1 MKLNISFFILVFIL
15 TSSYLTGQELYIDGH
30 VTDDTGEPLPFATL
44 MVYDADSAMVDGLST
59 DENGYFRTDL
69 KNSGT
74 YRLHF
79 QYLSFDDLII
89 ENIEITDAPHTI
101 EERSEEHTSELQS
114 RGHLVC

>member
-1 MKLNISFFILVFIL
+1 
-15 TSSYLTGQELYIDGH
+15 
-30 VTDDTGEPLPFATL
+30 

-101 EERSEEHTSELQS
+101 EEVIMKSGDLVLDEIQVTAERSQMELKLDKRVRSEEHTSELQS
-114 RGHLVC
+114 